1 MNGQLEK
8 AMVDAIPDGMLLVDA
23 QGRILRANK
32 ALQTMSGY
40 AEHDLLG
47 ATTNI
52 FLPPAMRVAHA
63 GLMRQ
68 FFTRPAQRYMSQE
81 GSRLKLYRR
90 DGAEVPIDV
99 ALSPCTIDNQ
109 LCVLAFV
116 RDLRPLKNLED
127 RVNYQAT
134 HDTLTGLHNRWQFS
148 QDLNQALADSALS
161 STLTAVMILD
171 LDNFKTINDGH
182 GHNAGDQVLISVANR
197 LRLELPPGARL
208 ARQGGDE
215 FLVLVAGLHTAEQA
229 TSLLENLLDTL
240 KAPFILPHGQ
250 LEIMASAGLAIG
262 PLDATDGQTLMRF
275 TDMALYHAKDAG
287 RGRYLR
293 YSSHMSQSLDRR
305 MKIHHRLRQAL
316 KNNSLELHYQPQ
328 IDLDSGCVVS
338 VEALL
343 RWTDDELG
351 YVPADQ
357 FVAVAEA
364 SGLMDELGL
373 WVLETACKQLS
384 QWQSQG
390 LLIRMAVNLSAQQ
403 FHQPHLIQQLGDLIW
418 RHGLRPGSLELEL
431 TESQAMSNPEQARII
446 MQRLS
451 DLGFNL
457 AIDDFGTGYSS
468 LAYLQLL
475 PINRVKIDRSF
486 VARIDTSEEGK
497 RLIRG
502 IIGLAHSL
510 GKEVIA
516 EGVETIQQLNFL
528 QAFGCNGYQG
538 WYFAKAMPASD
549 LVQFVKTSQYA
560 ARRMGDPQAAIHI
573 R

>member
-8 AMVDAIPDGMLLVDA
+8 TMIDAIPDGMLLVDA
-23 QGRILRANK
+23 DGRILRANV
-32 ALQTMSGY
+32 ALQAMSGY
-40 AEHDLLG
+40 AEHELLG
-47 ATTNI
+47 ATPDI
-52 FLPPAMRVAHA
+52 FLPPAMRSAHA
-63 GLMRQ
+63 GLMKQ
-68 FFTRPAQRYMSQE
+68 FFTRPAQRTMVQN
-81 GSRLKLYRR
+81 GSHLKLHRR
-90 DGAEVPIDV
+90 DGVSVPIDV
-99 ALSPCTIDNQ
+99 ALNPCTIDNR

-148 QDLNQALADSALS
+148 QDLNQALSDSALS
-161 STLTAVMILD
+161 SALSAVIMLD
-171 LDNFKTINDGH
+171 LDNFKTINDSH

-215 FLVLVAGLHTAEQA
+215 FMVLVTGLDTPEQA
-229 TSLLENLLDTL
+229 TSLVENLLDAL
-240 KAPFILPHGQ
+240 NAPFTLTHGS
-250 LEIMASAGLAIG
+250 LEIKASAGLVIG
-262 PLDATDGQTLMRF
+262 PVDATDGQTLLRYA
-275 TDMALYHAKDAG
+275 DMALYHAKDAG

-293 YSSHMSQSLDRR
+293 YASHMSQGIERR
-305 MKIHHRLRQAL
+305 MKIYQRLRLAL
-316 KNNSLELHYQPQ
+316 KNNGLELHYQPQ
-328 IDLDSGCVVS
+328 IDLSSGGVVS

-373 WVLETACKQLS
+373 WVLETACQQLS

-390 LLIRMAVNLSAQQ
+390 LTLRMAVNLSAQQ
-403 FHQPHLIQQLGDLIW
+403 FHQSHLIQQLGELVW
-418 RHGLRPGSLELEL
+418 RHGLRPGCLELEL
-431 TESQAMSNPEQARII
+431 TESQAMSNPEQTRVI

-451 DLGFNL
+451 DLGFHL

-486 VARIDTSEEGK
+486 VARIETSEEGK
-497 RLIRG
+497 RLIKG

-510 GKEVIA
+510 EKDVVA
-516 EGVETIQQLNFL
+516 EGVETVQQLNFL
-528 QAFGCNGYQG
+528 QEFGCDTYQG
-538 WYFAKAMPASD
+538 WYFAKAMPAND
-549 LVQFVKTSQYA
+549 LVQFVKTSLYA
-560 ARRMGDPQAAIHI
+560 ARRSGDPQAAFHI
-573 R
+573 Q

>member
-8 AMVDAIPDGMLLVDA
+8 TMVDAIPDGMLLVDA
-23 QGRILRANK
+23 EGHILRANA

-40 AEHDLLG
+40 AEHELLG
-47 ATTNI
+47 ATADI
-52 FLPPAMRVAHA
+52 FLPPALRTAHA
-63 GLMRQ
+63 GLMKQ
-68 FFTRPAQRYMSQE
+68 FFTQPAQRNMSQN
-81 GSRLKLYRR
+81 GSHLKLHRR
-90 DGAEVPIDV
+90 DGVQIPIDV
-99 ALSPCTIDNQ
+99 ALNPCTIDDR

-116 RDLRPLKNLED
+116 RDLRPLKNLEE

-148 QDLNQALADSALS
+148 QDLNQALADSALT
-161 STLTAVMILD
+161 STLTAVIMLD
-171 LDNFKTINDGH
+171 LDNFKTINDSH

-215 FLVLVAGLHTAEQA
+215 FLILATGLNTPEHA
-229 TSLLENLLDTL
+229 TSLVENLLETL
-240 KAPFILPHGQ
+240 KTPFILTHGQ
-250 LEIMASAGLAIG
+250 LEIMASAGLVIG
-262 PLDATDGQTLMRF
+262 PLDATDGQTLMRYA
-275 TDMALYHAKDAG
+275 DMALHHAKDG
-287 RGRYLR
+287 GKGRYLR
-293 YSSHMSQSLDRR
+293 YSTQMSQSLDRR
-305 MKIHHRLRQAL
+305 MKIYQRLRQAL
-316 KNNSLELHYQPQ
+316 KQNSLELHYQPQ
-328 IDLDSGCVVS
+328 IDMINGGVVS

-373 WVLETACKQLS
+373 WVLETACQQLS

-390 LLIRMAVNLSAQQ
+390 LLLRMAVNLSAQQ
-403 FHQPHLIQQLGDLIW
+403 FNQPHLIQQMGELIW
-418 RHGLRPGSLELEL
+418 RHGLRPDCLELEL
-431 TESQAMSNPEQARII
+431 TESQAMTNPEQARVI

-486 VARIDTSEEGK
+486 VARIETSEEGK

-510 GKEVIA
+510 EKEVVA

-528 QAFGCNGYQG
+528 QEFGCNAYQG

-573 R
+573 Q